1 MPWHRAPSTPI
12 AVLLAIGPVLAVAQ
26 FRAMALAVSVA
37 LLVSVIAHWRNRG
50 APPWPRPTPML
61 FAAAA
66 LLLWASTSAPWSV
79 EGPRAVGTVASLGAL
94 VLLGAMAARAVAE
107 DDPVHLRRLGLALVI
122 GLAVGAAVLAF
133 DYATDNLFRRAVR
146 GFPPPTMQI
155 GFGLKPAAGVLAL
168 LLPLVLA
175 VPGVRPWLRWSVLL
189 GGSAAVLWLPGE
201 SAKLSMLL
209 GLAAAGAGFAVP
221 RLASRIGAVA
231 LAGFFLLAPLVFSAA
246 LPRLPDLS
254 ALPRSAAHRVL
265 IWDFV
270 GDRIAD
276 RPFLGWGMESSR
288 AIPGGD
294 DTFPPTTLD
303 RFGLDSPDE
312 QAFFALPSTK
322 RLPLHPHNAALQV
335 WLELGVLGGVLAAA
349 LAAAVMLSARSPAA
363 LGAAAAGAV
372 TGALSFG
379 VWQPWWIASLLLA
392 VVALSGLSAA
402 RR

>member
-1 MPWHRAPSTPI
+1 
-12 AVLLAIGPVLAVAQ
+12 VLAVAQ
-26 FRAMALAVSVA
+26 FRIMAPAVTIA
-37 LLVSVIAHWRNRG
+37 LLLSIAAHWRNHG
-50 APPWPRPTPML
+50 TLPWPRPAPML
-61 FAAAA
+61 VAAGA
-66 LLLWASTSAPWSV
+66 LLLVALATAFWSV
-79 EGPRAVGTVASLGAL
+79 EGWRALGTVASLGAL

-107 DDPVHLRRLGLALVI
+107 DGPEHLRRMGAALVVGLAL
-122 GLAVGAAVLAF
+122 GAAVLAF
-133 DYATDNLFRRAVR
+133 DHATDNLFRRAVR
-146 GFPPPTMQI
+146 GFPPPSMQI
-155 GFGLKPAAGVLAL
+155 GFGLKPAACVLAL

-175 VPGVRPWLRWSVLL
+175 VPGLRPWLRWSVLA

-201 SAKLSMLL
+201 AAKLSMLAGL
-209 GLAAAGAGFAVP
+209 GAAALGFAVP
-221 RLASRIGAVA
+221 RLAARAGAVA
-231 LAGFFLLAPLVFSAA
+231 LAGFFLFAPLVFSAA
-246 LPRLPDLS
+246 LPLLPDLS

-270 GDRIAD
+270 GEQIAD

-294 DTFPPTTLD
+294 DTFPPSTLA
-303 RFGLDSPDE
+303 RFGLDAPEE

-335 WLELGVLGGVLAAA
+335 WLELGVLGAVLAAV
-349 LAAAVMLSARSPAA
+349 LAAAVMLAARSPAA

-372 TGALSFG
+372 TGALAFG

-392 VVALSGLSAA
+392 VVTLAGLAPL